1 MMNTTQPP
9 FETAP
14 ANSAPPAIATPPAPP
29 PGDQPTEPLAIGP
42 HHRKNFEQAETHLR
56 KTYGKSPPADD
67 LMRLWLAG
75 APPWEIT
82 RAFEE
87 SVLNITGSDLLPDD
101 DGHYRQSLLDL

>member
-1 MMNTTQPP
+1 MNTTQTPP
-9 FETAP
+9 NPGTVQAP
-14 ANSAPPAIATPPAPP
+14 APATDANASQP
-29 PGDQPTEPLAIGP
+29 PGGQPAESLAIGP

-87 SVLNITGSDLLPDD
+87 SVLNITGSDLVPDD

>member
-1 MMNTTQPP
+1 MNTQTPP
-9 FETAP
+9 DPATANP
-14 ANSAPPAIATPPAPP
+14 SPPAAATLPAPP
-29 PGDQPTEPLAIGP
+29 PGGQPAEPLAVGP

-56 KTYGKSPPADD
+56 KTYGKSPSADD

-75 APPWEIT
+75 APSWEIT

-87 SVLNITGSDLLPDD
+87 SVLNISGSDLVPDD

>member
-1 MMNTTQPP
+1 MSTNAPPMPENTTE
-9 FETAP
+9 ETKESTDAVV
-14 ANSAPPAIATPPAPP
+14 
-29 PGDQPTEPLAIGP
+29 PLAIGP
-42 HHRKNFEQAETHLR
+42 HHRKNFEQAETHLA

-87 SVLNITGSDLLPDD
+87 SVLNISGSDLIPDD
-101 DGHYRQSLLDL
+101 DGHYGQTLLDL